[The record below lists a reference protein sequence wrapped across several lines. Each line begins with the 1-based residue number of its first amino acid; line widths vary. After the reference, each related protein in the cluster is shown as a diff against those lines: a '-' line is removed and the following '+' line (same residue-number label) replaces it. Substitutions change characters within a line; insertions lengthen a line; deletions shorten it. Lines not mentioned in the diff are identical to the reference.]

1 MLHGI
6 TPFFAKGFN
15 GGRKSAELLPAIAF
29 ATPRGDDIPTISVDG
44 DEASIGEHGF
54 EGMKSI
60 QIGGMF

>member
-15 GGRKSAELLPAIAF
+15 GGGKATKLFPAIAF
-29 ATPRGDDIPTISVDG
+29 AAPRGNDISTISVDG
-44 DEASIGEHGF
+44 DEAGIRKHGF
-54 EGMKSI
+54 ESMQSI